1 MLGLTDNKNFFT
13 GRKRNFLLKEKV
25 RYTFIDLLRGWAIIL
40 MIEPHVF
47 NTFLLP
53 ELKQTGWFS
62 VVTFI
67 NGLIAPAF
75 LFVSGFV
82 FEISSGSKLE
92 DMRKFKLPFWKK
104 LWRIISIILIGY
116 ALHLPYKSLSKIIN
130 KSTPEQLQ
138 SFFAVDVLHCIG
150 VGLLVLFVLR
160 LIIRS
165 DTIYH
170 YALIGLTIIVMIL
183 SPVFWKTEFT
193 NFLHPVLANYFNRL
207 NGSLFPVFPWLN
219 FILVGAIF
227 SKYFLNAAANDKE
240 LKFIK
245 TTTFTGIIMLLSGH
259 LFYSGLF
266 PGSLTSII
274 PNPVF
279 FIERLGYVLFFATV
293 CWYFANWRKT
303 KQSFVI
309 DASRESLLIYWL
321 HLVIIYNTIFG
332 NKSFAALF
340 GSTLNVT
347 ECIAATLILML
358 LMILAAKIWSW
369 TKMKF
374 PKYATK
380 IAWGVVGVLFII
392 FLLS

>member
-1 MLGLTDNKNFFT
+1 M
-13 GRKRNFLLKEKV
+13 KEKV

-53 ELKQTGWFS
+53 NLKQTGWFS
-62 VVTFI
+62 VVSFI

-82 FEISSGSKLE
+82 FEISSGSKLD

-138 SFFAVDVLHCIG
+138 SFFAVDVLQCIG
-150 VGLLVLFVLR
+150 VGLLVLFALR

-165 DTIYH
+165 DKIYH
-170 YALIGLTIIVMIL
+170 YILIGLTIIVTAI
-183 SPVFWKTEFT
+183 SPIFRKTEFT
-193 NFLHPVLANYFNRL
+193 DYLHPVFANYFNRL

-219 FILVGAIF
+219 FILAGAIF
-227 SKYFLNAAANDKE
+227 SKYFLDAASNGKE
-240 LKFIK
+240 EKFIK
-245 TTTFTGIIMLLSGH
+245 ATTFTGIVMLLTGH

-266 PGSLTSII
+266 PGSLTSIL

-279 FIERLGYVLFFATV
+279 FIERLGYVLVFTSL
-293 CWYFANWRKT
+293 CWYYAKWRNT
-303 KQSFVI
+303 KQSFVL

-321 HLVIIYNTIFG
+321 HLLVIYSSMFGWKSLANSLGPNLNLVESIGVTI
-332 NKSFAALF
+332 ALMV
-340 GSTLNVT
+340 LMVL
-347 ECIAATLILML
+347 IAKL
-358 LMILAAKIWSW
+358 WSW
-369 TKMKF
+369 TKIKF

-380 IAWGVVGVLFII
+380 VAWGVVGVLFVI

>member
-1 MLGLTDNKNFFT
+1 M
-13 GRKRNFLLKEKV
+13 KEKV

-53 ELKQTGWFS
+53 ELKQTGWFII
-62 VVTFI
+62 VTFF

-82 FEISSGSKLE
+82 FEISSGSKLD

-116 ALHLPYKSLSKIIN
+116 ALHLPYKSLSKIVN
-130 KSTPEQLQ
+130 KATPEQLQ
-138 SFFAVDVLHCIG
+138 QFYAVDVLQCIG
-150 VGLLVLFVLR
+150 VGLLVLFALR

-165 DTIYH
+165 DKIYH
-170 YALIGLTIIVMIL
+170 YTLIVLTIVVTAV
-183 SPVFWKTEFT
+183 SPIFWKAEFT
-193 NFLHPVLANYFNRL
+193 NYLHPVFANYFNRL

-227 SKYFLNAAANDKE
+227 SKYFLNAATNNKE
-240 LKFIK
+240 QKFIK
-245 TTTFTGIIMLLSGH
+245 ATTFAGIIMLFSGH

-266 PGSLTSII
+266 PDFLTSII

-279 FIERLGYVLFFATV
+279 FMERLGYVLFFASL
-293 CWYFANWRKT
+293 CWYYANWRKT
-303 KQSFVI
+303 KRSFVI

-321 HLVIIYNTIFG
+321 HLLLIYSVIWKNR
-332 NKSFAALF
+332 NFAEFL
-340 GSTLNVT
+340 GPTLNVW
-347 ECIAATLILML
+347 ESIVATVLLMV
-358 LMILAAKIWSW
+358 LMILVAILWSRTKI
-369 TKMKF
+369 KF
-374 PKYATK
+374 PNYATK
-380 IAWGVVGVLFII
+380 VAWGVVGVLFVI
-392 FLLS
+392 FLMS

>member
-1 MLGLTDNKNFFT
+1 M
-13 GRKRNFLLKEKV
+13 KEKV
-25 RYTFIDLLRGWAIIL
+25 RYNFIDLLRGWAIIL

-62 VVTFI
+62 VVSFI

-82 FEISSGSKLE
+82 FEISSGSKLD

-104 LWRIISIILIGY
+104 LWRIVSIILIGY
-116 ALHLPYKSLSKIIN
+116 ALHLPFKSLSKIIN

-138 SFFAVDVLHCIG
+138 SFYAVDVLQCIG
-150 VGLLVLFVLR
+150 VGLLVLFALR

-165 DTIYH
+165 DKIYH
-170 YALIGLTIIVMIL
+170 YSLIGLAIFVMII
-183 SPVFWKTEFT
+183 SPIFWKIEFT
-193 NFLHPVLANYFNRL
+193 NYLHPFFANYLNRL
-207 NGSLFPVFPWLN
+207 NGSLFPVFPWIN

-227 SKYFLNAAANDKE
+227 AKYFLNAASNDKE
-240 LKFIK
+240 VKFIK
-245 TTTFTGIIMLLSGH
+245 ATTFTGIVMLFFGH
-259 LFYSGLF
+259 FFYSGLF
-266 PGSLTSII
+266 PDSLTSIL

-279 FIERLGYVLFFATV
+279 FIERLGYVLFFAAV
-293 CWYFANWRKT
+293 CWYYSKWRNT
-303 KQSFVI
+303 KSSFVL

-321 HLVIIYNTIFG
+321 HLVIIYSALWG
-332 NKSFAALF
+332 KKSLANII
-340 GSTLNVT
+340 GPTLNVW
-347 ECIAATLILML
+347 ESIAVTLVLMV
-358 LMILAAKIWSW
+358 LMILAAKAWGW

-374 PKYATK
+374 PKYAGK
-380 IAWGVVGVLFII
+380 VAWGVVGVLFVI

>member
-1 MLGLTDNKNFFT
+1 M
-13 GRKRNFLLKEKV
+13 KEKV
-25 RYTFIDLLRGWAIIL
+25 RYTFIDLLRGWSIIL

-62 VVTFI
+62 IVTFI

-82 FEISSGSKLE
+82 FEISSGSKLG

-138 SFFAVDVLHCIG
+138 SFFAVDVLQCIG
-150 VGLLVLFVLR
+150 VGLLMLFVLR

-165 DTIYH
+165 DKIYH
-170 YALIGLTIIVMIL
+170 YTLIGLTIVVTTI
-183 SPVFWKTEFT
+183 SPIFWKTEFT
-193 NFLHPVLANYFNRL
+193 NYLHPVFANYFNRL
-207 NGSLFPVFPWLN
+207 NGSLFPVFSWLN
-219 FILVGAIF
+219 FILAGAIF
-227 SKYFLNAAANDKE
+227 SKYFLNAAANNKE
-240 LKFIK
+240 QKFIK
-245 TTTFTGIIMLLSGH
+245 ATTITGIIMLLSGH

-266 PGSLTSII
+266 PDSLTSIL

-279 FIERLGYVLFFATV
+279 FIERLGYVFFFAAL
-293 CWYFANWRKT
+293 CWYYANWRKT
-303 KQSFVI
+303 KKSFVL

-321 HLVIIYNTIFG
+321 HLLLIYSMIWK
-332 NKSFAALF
+332 NKNFAEIL
-340 GSTLNVT
+340 GPTLNVWESIVVT
-347 ECIAATLILML
+347 VL
-358 LMILAAKIWSW
+358 LMVLMVLVAILWSRTKIKFPNYAAKV
-369 TKMKF
+369 
-374 PKYATK
+374 
-380 IAWGVVGVLFII
+380 AWGVVGILFVI
-392 FLLS
+392 FIMS

>member
-1 MLGLTDNKNFFT
+1 M
-13 GRKRNFLLKEKV
+13 KEKV

-62 VVTFI
+62 VVSFI

-82 FEISSGSKLE
+82 FEISSGSKLG

-104 LWRIISIILIGY
+104 LWRIVSIILIGY
-116 ALHLPYKSLSKIIN
+116 ALHLPFKSLSKIIN

-138 SFFAVDVLHCIG
+138 SFYSVDVLQCIG
-150 VGLLVLFVLR
+150 VGLLVLFLLR

-165 DTIYH
+165 DKIYH
-170 YALIGLTIIVMIL
+170 YTLIGLTIVVTAV
-183 SPVFWKTEFT
+183 SPIFWKTEFT
-193 NFLHPVLANYFNRL
+193 NYLHPVFANYFNRL
-207 NGSLFPVFPWLN
+207 NGSLFPVFPWIN

-227 SKYFLNAAANDKE
+227 AKYFLDAASNGKE
-240 LKFIK
+240 EKFIK
-245 TTTFTGIIMLLSGH
+245 ATSFTGIVMLFSGH

-266 PGSLTSII
+266 PGSLTSIL

-279 FIERLGYVLFFATV
+279 FVERLGYVFVFATL
-293 CWYFANWRKT
+293 CWYYANWRKT
-303 KQSFVI
+303 KKSFVL

-321 HLVIIYNTIFG
+321 HLVIIYSVIWKNNSLASLI
-332 NKSFAALF
+332 
-340 GSTLNVT
+340 GSTLNVWESIVVT
-347 ECIAATLILML
+347 IVLMV
-358 LMILAAKIWSW
+358 LMVLVAKLWIW
-369 TKMKF
+369 TKIKF
-374 PKYATK
+374 PNYATRV
-380 IAWGVVGVLFII
+380 AWGVVGVLFII
-392 FLLS
+392 FLVG

>member
-1 MLGLTDNKNFFT
+1 M
-13 GRKRNFLLKEKV
+13 KEKV

-53 ELKQTGWFS
+53 ELKLTGWFS
-62 VVTFI
+62 VVSFI

-130 KSTPEQLQ
+130 KSTPEQIQ
-138 SFFAVDVLHCIG
+138 SFFAVDVLQCIG

-165 DTIYH
+165 DKVYH
-170 YALIGLTIIVMIL
+170 YSLIGLTIFIMIVSLI
-183 SPVFWKTEFT
+183 FWKTEFT
-193 NFLHPVLANYFNRL
+193 NYLHPVFANYLNRL
-207 NGSLFPVFPWLN
+207 NGSLFPVFPWIN

-227 SKYFLNAAANDKE
+227 AKYFLDAASNGKE
-240 LKFIK
+240 EKFIRA
-245 TTTFTGIIMLLSGH
+245 TTFTGIIMLFSGH

-266 PGSLTSII
+266 PGSLTSIL

-279 FIERLGYVLFFATV
+279 FVERLGYVLVFAAL
-293 CWYFANWRKT
+293 CWYFNKWKNVRK
-303 KQSFVI
+303 SFVL

-321 HLVIIYNTIFG
+321 HLVIIYNSMFG
-332 NKSFAALF
+332 GKSLANSL
-340 GSTLNVT
+340 GPNLNLV
-347 ECIAATLILML
+347 ECIGVTLVLMV
-358 LMILAAKIWSW
+358 LMVLVSKLWSW

-374 PKYATK
+374 PNYATK
-380 IAWGVVGVLFII
+380 VAWGVVGVLFII
-392 FLLS
+392 FLVG

>member
-1 MLGLTDNKNFFT
+1 MNT
-13 GRKRNFLLKEKV
+13 RMKEKV

-47 NTFLLP
+47 NTFLLA

-62 VVTFI
+62 VVSFI

-82 FEISSGSKLE
+82 FEISSGSKLD

-138 SFFAVDVLHCIG
+138 QFYAVDVLQCIG
-150 VGLLVLFVLR
+150 VGLLVLFALR

-165 DTIYH
+165 DKIY
-170 YALIGLTIIVMIL
+170 YYTLIVLTIVVTAV
-183 SPVFWKTEFT
+183 SPIFWKTEFT
-193 NFLHPVLANYFNRL
+193 NYIHPVFANYFNRL

-227 SKYFLNAAANDKE
+227 SKYFLNATANNKE
-240 LKFIK
+240 SKFIAA
-245 TTTFTGIIMLLSGH
+245 TTITGIIMLLSGH

-266 PGSLTSII
+266 PGSLTSIL

-279 FIERLGYVLFFATV
+279 FIERLGYVLVFASL
-293 CWYFANWRKT
+293 CWYYADWRKT
-303 KQSFVI
+303 NDSFVI

-321 HLVIIYNTIFG
+321 HLLVIY
-332 NKSFAALF
+332 S
-340 GSTLNVT
+340 STLGKSLANSLGPNLNAI
-347 ECIAATLILML
+347 ECIGVTLALMV
-358 LMILAAKIWSW
+358 LMVLVAKLWSW

-374 PKYATK
+374 PRYATK
-380 IAWGVVGVLFII
+380 AAWAVVGVLFII
-392 FLLS
+392 FLMS